1 MPFWKRRWSIRDN
14 ALERELIWRND
25 LNLFTLAADEE
36 QIGDM
41 LHRILRAHFHG
52 FSVAERDGAVN
63 ASRPKP

>member
-1 MPFWKRRWSIRDN
+1 
-14 ALERELIWRND
+14 
-25 LNLFTLAADEE
+25 
-36 QIGDM
+36 M